1 MYTLA
6 ELAKQIQTVLGATA
20 DQLAKTT
27 GFIKRQRKL
36 TGAKFVRTLTL
47 GFLQKPAATME
58 ELAQSG
64 VLNEVEMSPQ
74 GLDKRFTEEATT
86 FLQQVLEE
94 AVKTVVLA
102 PQPVP
107 IELLNRFA
115 AVWLLDT
122 TVLRLPDE
130 LEQVWS
136 GTGGRTTQNL
146 QSSVKV
152 EVGFEL
158 TRGQLKGPFLLPG
171 RRADLAGHLPAESF
185 SPGSLRIADLGY
197 FSLVEMAKL
206 GQEGNFWW
214 SRLRN
219 DTLLATPD
227 GQPLSHEELAFTS
240 LKANHQR
247 LERLVLLGEQKLPA
261 RLLLER
267 VPTVVAAQRRAQI
280 KNRGRKKGQ
289 TPSRKTLALCEFTML
304 ITNVPNT
311 QLSFDEA
318 LVLYAARWQIELLF
332 KLWKSHAKLG
342 ISRSQKPWRILCEIY
357 AKLLAVLVQ
366 HWVILLGC
374 WNHPNRSLIKA
385 AQVIRDLAPL
395 LAISFGQLSKLTK
408 ALRIILKSLSHGCRQ
423 PSRRKH
429 RNTWKTLIDTKPVWA

>member
-6 ELAKQIQTVLGATA
+6 ELAKKIQTVLGATA

-36 TGAKFVRTLTL
+36 TGAKFVRALTL
-47 GFLQKPAATME
+47 GFLQKPAATLE

-64 VLNEVEMSPQ
+64 VLNEVEISPQ
-74 GLDKRFTEEATT
+74 GLDKRFTEEAAT

-107 IELLNRFA
+107 IKLLNRFT

-146 QSSVKV
+146 QSSLKV
-152 EVGFEL
+152 EVGFDL
-158 TRGQLKGPFLLPG
+158 KRGQLKGPFLLPG
-171 RRADLAGHLPAESF
+171 RRADLAGQLPAESF
-185 SPGSLRIADLGY
+185 ATGSLRIADLGY

-206 GQEGNFWW
+206 DQEGNFWW

-227 GQPLSHEELAFTS
+227 GKSRSLEELAFTGT
-240 LKANHQR
+240 KANRRR
-247 LERLVLLGEQKLPA
+247 LELEVLLGEQRLPA

-267 VPTVVAAQRRAQI
+267 VPSAVAAKRRAQV

-289 TPSRKTLALCEFTML
+289 TPSRKSLALCEFTML
-304 ITNVPNT
+304 ITNVPST
-311 QLSFDEA
+311 RLSFDEA

-342 ISRSQKPWRILCEIY
+342 TSRSQKPWRILGEIY
-357 AKLLAVLVQ
+357 TKLLAVLVQ
-366 HWVILLGC
+366 HWVLRLGC

-395 LAISFGQLSKLTK
+395 LAMSFGHLSKLTE
-408 ALRIILKSLSHGCRQ
+408 ALRVILNCLTHGCRQ

-429 RNTWKTLIDTKPVWA
+429 RNTWKTLIDTQPVWA

>member
-1 MYTLA
+1 
-6 ELAKQIQTVLGATA
+6 
-20 DQLAKTT
+20 
-27 GFIKRQRKL
+27 
-36 TGAKFVRTLTL
+36 
-47 GFLQKPAATME
+47 
-58 ELAQSG
+58 
-64 VLNEVEMSPQ
+64 
-74 GLDKRFTEEATT
+74 
-86 FLQQVLEE
+86 
-94 AVKTVVLA
+94 
-102 PQPVP
+102 
-107 IELLNRFA
+107 
-115 AVWLLDT
+115 
-122 TVLRLPDE
+122 LPDE
-130 LEQVWS
+130 LEQVWP

-146 QSSVKV
+146 QSSLKV
-152 EVGFEL
+152 EVGFDL

-171 RRADLAGHLPAESF
+171 RRADLAGQLPAEAF
-185 SPGSLRIADLGY
+185 ATGSLRIADLGY

-206 GQEGNFWW
+206 DQEGNFWW

-219 DTLLATPD
+219 DTLLATPE
-227 GQPLSHEELAFTS
+227 GQSLSLEELAFTS
-240 LKANHQR
+240 FKANHRR
-247 LERLVLLGEQKLPA
+247 LERPVLLGEQKLPA

-267 VPTVVAAQRRAQI
+267 VPASVAAQRRAQV

-304 ITNVPNT
+304 ITNVPPT
-311 QLSFDEA
+311 RLSFDEA

-342 ISRSQKPWRILCEIY
+342 TSRSQKPWRILCEIY
-357 AKLLAVLVQ
+357 TKLLAVLIQ

-395 LAISFGQLSKLTK
+395 LAVSFRHLSKLTA
-408 ALRIILKSLSHGCRQ
+408 ALRVLLNCLNHGSRQ